1 MLKIQFFESLSLY
14 VAKKRR
20 SHLVKLKLL
29 SKNQL
34 IQISSYTQKTEEIKM
49 WKNRATEEVQVQHSR
64 ARHVVSCYIRLAVLV
79 RILYICSHVP
89 TTVSNTRAKN
99 CQYLVSTIRGSQ
111 LELVAC
117 FQCVSEYIQ
126 ISFVILINVMK
137 SFFPNQFSQQLPSKK
152 KISYFQKSLGCLKL
166 FNNIFTHW
174 VIPYSS

>member
-1 MLKIQFFESLSLY
+1 MTGNINSQENQEKKKIFSLRKPRSI
-14 VAKKRR
+14 KRR

-49 WKNRATEEVQVQHSR
+49 WKNRAQ
-64 ARHVVSCYIRLAVLV
+64 HVVSCYIRLVVLV

-99 CQYLVSTIRGSQ
+99 CQYLVSAIRGSQ
-111 LELVAC
+111 LVLVAC
-117 FQCVSEYIQ
+117 FSVYHCSVSGLFRCISLYIQ

-137 SFFPNQFSQQLPSKK
+137 SFFPNQF
-152 KISYFQKSLGCLKL
+152 
-166 FNNIFTHW
+166 FT
-174 VIPYSS
+174 